1 MFVVHTQAVAA
12 PCRSPRRPS
21 GGALTVWSLLLL
33 LPLLNGCASLSNPV
47 AHGIPVSR
55 LPDQFK
61 AKPRLD
67 QITIPLNLL
76 EKPREEQFRIQKGA
90 ILGVFIEGVLGEPRQ
105 PVPVQLDPSGGRL
118 PPSLGYPIVVRE
130 DGKISLPYVK
140 PIDVDGLTVAEAE
153 ERIRKVLIEDEKII
167 TEKNRVIVTLQREN
181 QNRITVVRQDAGGVT
196 FGGGLN
202 NTKRGTGF
210 TLDLPASESDVIT
223 ALTRTGGLPG
233 VDANN
238 EVIILRG
245 LKPGEKPV
253 DPAVMPDLRKIFKD
267 RTGKLA
273 EEAGIKITR
282 IPLRLRP
289 GEEIPFTRD
298 DVTLRNGDIV
308 FIETREAEVF
318 YVGGILPPGE
328 FPLPQNYDLD
338 VLTAIAQVRGPLF
351 NGALGGNNFTGQF
364 IAGGIGQ
371 PSPTNLT
378 IIRRIQGVG
387 EIRIRVDLAKAARDP
402 RERLIIMPGDTLI
415 LQETFGEAVARY
427 FTSNFSLGIFSEIL
441 RSPSSVIST
450 SGRLP

>member
-1 MFVVHTQAVAA
+1 
-12 PCRSPRRPS
+12 
-21 GGALTVWSLLLL
+21 
-33 LPLLNGCASLSNPV
+33 
-47 AHGIPVSR
+47 
-55 LPDQFK
+55 
-61 AKPRLD
+61 
-67 QITIPLNLL
+67 
-76 EKPREEQFRIQKGA
+76 
-90 ILGVFIEGVLGEPRQ
+90 
-105 PVPVQLDPSGGRL
+105 
-118 PPSLGYPIVVRE
+118 
-130 DGKISLPYVK
+130 
-140 PIDVDGLTVAEAE
+140 
-153 ERIRKVLIEDEKII
+153 
-167 TEKNRVIVTLQREN
+167 
-181 QNRITVVRQDAGGVT
+181 
-196 FGGGLN
+196 
-202 NTKRGTGF
+202 
-210 TLDLPASESDVIT
+210 
-223 ALTRTGGLPG
+223 
-233 VDANN
+233 
-238 EVIILRG
+238 
-245 LKPGEKPV
+245 
-253 DPAVMPDLRKIFKD
+253 
-267 RTGKLA
+267 
-273 EEAGIKITR
+273 
-282 IPLRLRP
+282 LRP

-441 RSPSSVIST
+441 RSPTSVIST

>member
-1 MFVVHTQAVAA
+1 MFLVHLPAA
-12 PCRSPRRPS
+12 NVSPRRCRFPRWPAW
-21 GGALTVWSLLLL
+21 GLLWL
-33 LPLLNGCASLSNPV
+33 LPVLSGCASLSNPV
-47 AHGIPVSR
+47 AHGVPVSR

-61 AKPRLD
+61 AKPRLE

-76 EKPREEQFRIQKGA
+76 ERPREEQFRIQKGA

-118 PPSLGYPIVVRE
+118 PPSLGYPVVVRE
-130 DGKISLPYVK
+130 DGKISLPFVK
-140 PIDVDGLTVAEAE
+140 PIPVDGLTVAEAE
-153 ERIRKVLIEDEKII
+153 EKIRRILVEEEKII
-167 TEKNRVIVTLQREN
+167 TDKNRVIVTLQREA
-181 QNRITVVRQDAGGVT
+181 QNRVTVIRQDAGGVT
-196 FGGGLN
+196 FGGGLT

-210 TLDLPASESDVIT
+210 ALDLPVSESDVLT

-245 LKPGEKPV
+245 LKPGEKPM
-253 DPAVMPDLRKIFKD
+253 DPTVMPDLRKIFKD
-267 RTGKLA
+267 PTGKLA
-273 EEAGIKITR
+273 QEMGLKISR

-289 GEEIPFTRD
+289 GEDIPFTRE
-298 DVTLRNGDIV
+298 DVVLNNGDIV

-338 VLTAIAQVRGPLF
+338 VVTAIAQVRGPLF

-364 IAGGIGQ
+364 IAAGVGQ

-378 IIRRIQGVG
+378 VIRRIPGAG

-402 RERLIIMPGDTLI
+402 RERLIIMPGDILI
-415 LQETFGEAVARY
+415 LQETFGEALARY
-427 FTSNFSLGIFSEIL
+427 ITSNFAFGFFSDVL
-441 RSPSSVIST
+441 RTPTSVINA